1 MLSETRSS
9 NALVSMNV
17 MLLCSIER
25 SSSFVRPE
33 NDFDP
38 MVEILFSSN
47 QLSTSN
53 QKKTQTNNKQSHMTT
68 RFGAPENVFAGMA
81 VSELLASEMVVR
93 LPRPARVAASHDEI
107 TLLLRSMTLMA
118 DDPLNAV
125 GATFVML
132 FPRNSLST

>member
-53 QKKTQTNNKQSHMTT
+53 EK
-68 RFGAPENVFAGMA
+68 NVWY
-81 VSELLASEMVVR
+81 
-93 LPRPARVAASHDEI
+93 RPI
-107 TLLLRSMTLMA
+107 TSNLT
-118 DDPLNAV
+118 
-125 GATFVML
+125 
-132 FPRNSLST
+132 

>member
-1 MLSETRSS
+1 
-9 NALVSMNV
+9 
-17 MLLCSIER
+17 
-25 SSSFVRPE
+25 
-33 NDFDP
+33 
-38 MVEILFSSN
+38 
-47 QLSTSN
+47 
-53 QKKTQTNNKQSHMTT
+53 MTT

-93 LPRPARVAASHDEI
+93 LPRPARVVASHDEI

-125 GATFVML
+125 GATLVML